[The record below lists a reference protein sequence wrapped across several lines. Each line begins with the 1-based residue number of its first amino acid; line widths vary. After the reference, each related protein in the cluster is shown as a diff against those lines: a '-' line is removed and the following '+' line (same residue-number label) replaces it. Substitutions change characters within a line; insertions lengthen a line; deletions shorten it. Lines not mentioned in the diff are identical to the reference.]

1 MVNHVVLVIQVKEVA
16 LLPVVHRF
24 LLQQIAFL
32 LQSLRQLLLLI
43 TAIDIPVGPL
53 SVFPLKHL

>member
-1 MVNHVVLVIQVKEVA
+1 MVNHIVLVIQVKEVA
-16 LLPVVHRF
+16 LLSVVHRF

-43 TAIDIPVGPL
+43 TTIDIPVGPL
-53 SVFPLKHL
+53 SVFLLNHL